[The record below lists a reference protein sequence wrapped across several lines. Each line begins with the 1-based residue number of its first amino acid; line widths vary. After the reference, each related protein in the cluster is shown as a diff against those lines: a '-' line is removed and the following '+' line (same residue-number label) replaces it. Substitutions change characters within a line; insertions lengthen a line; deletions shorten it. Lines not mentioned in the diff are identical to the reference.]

1 MASVLGLE
9 LAGVVYHLGE
19 VERFLPFEH
28 SVMAGRE
35 MMAPVKP
42 TAVVFVGGCTESEI
56 QTVRALSR
64 EMHRDFIVFTTG
76 VINGRMMVQQL
87 SKVLQ
92 KSVATMLAQ
101 GLVQFCSKK

>member
-1 MASVLGLE
+1 
-9 LAGVVYHLGE
+9 
-19 VERFLPFEH
+19 
-28 SVMAGRE
+28 MAGRE

-56 QTVRALSR
+56 ETVRALSR